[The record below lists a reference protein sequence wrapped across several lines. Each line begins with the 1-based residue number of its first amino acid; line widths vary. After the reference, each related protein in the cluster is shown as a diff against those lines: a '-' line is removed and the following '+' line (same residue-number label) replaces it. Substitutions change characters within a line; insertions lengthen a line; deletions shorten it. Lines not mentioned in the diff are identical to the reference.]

1 MSNFTAT
8 TRQVLD
14 RLGLHDTKTLHR
26 RREDYWDKSNRIKPE
41 HRIFKLGVHF
51 TYRSPNS
58 GVVIWDLEKTLA
70 AWKTATFSL
79 AMETLQ
85 EKAAA
90 QISKEMEGK

>member
-1 MSNFTAT
+1 MAFTAS
-8 TRQVLD
+8 TRQVIEH
-14 RLGLHDTKTLHR
+14 LGLLDPKTLHR
-26 RREDYWDKSNRIKPE
+26 RRDNYVDKTNPVVPE
-41 HRIFKLGVHF
+41 HQVFKLGVHF

-90 QISKEMEGK
+90 QVSREMEGQS